1 MQPADSNAT
10 ALAVDLSNRV
20 KATVNGAGD
29 DVLAALG
36 AAAFASMVIEL
47 GLMASEKDVE
57 EVVPKIMPFMKDWA
71 RDFRAYA
78 NDPEYGAVAKAAD
91 ARE

>member
-10 ALAVDLSNRV
+10 ALAVDLSDRV

-29 DVLAALG
+29 DVLATLG
-36 AAAFASMVIEL
+36 AAAFASMVVDL

-57 EVVPKIMPFMKDWA
+57 EVVPKIMPFMKTWA
-71 RDFRAYA
+71 SDFREYV
-78 NDPEYGAVAKAAD
+78 NNHEYGAVAKAAD